1 MPEYIAKAYL
11 LHKGSIV
18 QPEGELE
25 LTEEQGER
33 LGDKVELKDPKEQ
46 TGDKPLEDH
55 TVPELKEI
63 AEERGIEGYSE
74 MKKAE
79 LIEALKES
87 E

>member
-11 LHKGSIV
+11 VKEGKV
-18 QPEGELE
+18 YQPESEIELE
-25 LTEEQGER
+25 KEQAER
-33 LGDKVELKDPKEQ
+33 LGEKVEAVEKDEKS
-46 TGDKPLEDH
+46 LEDH

-63 AEERGIEGYSE
+63 AEERGVQGFSE